1 MSILIKGME
10 MPTNCGDCYFEQIGA
25 EEDDYGDTFCI
36 SYCLLTE
43 WRIALSNRD
52 DMKLPSC
59 PLVEIPT
66 PHGRLIDK
74 DELLKFFMDYAWD
87 WSSVDGITTT
97 AALKQVIS
105 DVKNAPTILEAE
117 E

>member
-1 MSILIKGME
+1 MSVIIKGINKPKMCKE
-10 MPTNCGDCYFEQIGA
+10 GEKHCFAWNDEQYRCNITKW
-25 EEDDYGDTFCI
+25 E
-36 SYCLLTE
+36 
-43 WRIALSNRD
+43 
-52 DMKLPSC
+52 KSC

-97 AALKQVIS
+97 TALKQVIR

>member
-1 MSILIKGME
+1 MSIIIKGME
-10 MPTNCGDCYFEQIGA
+10 MPLGA
-25 EEDDYGDTFCI
+25 KEIFIDVWSDEM
-36 SYCLLTE
+36 LLANNIFYIDE
-43 WRIALSNRD
+43 I
-52 DMKLPSC
+52 
-59 PLVEIPT
+59 VEIPT

-97 AALKQVIS
+97 TALKQVIR

>member
-1 MSILIKGME
+1 MSIIIKGMD
-10 MPTNCGDCYFEQIGA
+10 MPKGAEQIWVDVWGSQ
-25 EEDDYGDTFCI
+25 G
-36 SYCLLTE
+36 LLANK
-43 WRIALSNRD
+43 ILSVD
-52 DMKLPSC
+52 EI
-59 PLVEIPT
+59 VEIPT

-97 AALKQVIS
+97 TALKQVIR

>member
-1 MSILIKGME
+1 MSILINGME

-25 EEDDYGDTFCI
+25 EEEEEDEYGDTCI

-59 PLVEIPT
+59 PLVEIVT
-66 PHGRLIDK
+66 CRECIHFEDAK
-74 DELLKFFMDYAWD
+74 DDICGYCYEHERDIKDNDFCSYGERRADEHNTERD
-87 WSSVDGITTT
+87 
-97 AALKQVIS
+97 
-105 DVKNAPTILEAE
+105 
-117 E
+117 